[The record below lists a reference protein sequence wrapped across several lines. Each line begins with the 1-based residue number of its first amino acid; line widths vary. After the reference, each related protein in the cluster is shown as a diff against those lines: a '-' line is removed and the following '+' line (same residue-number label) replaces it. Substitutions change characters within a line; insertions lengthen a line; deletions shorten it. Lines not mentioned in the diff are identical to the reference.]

1 MSYNNDTKLNHGD
14 PLLYLDFHHHI
25 ILVRC
30 NESSL
35 LQKLRKE
42 FHFFVSDEEPTPEI
56 TIELSKESL
65 PEMPSMVA
73 SKILEHAAVYR
84 LGNLKYVDYFGE
96 ALTIHDSSLGNVKIY
111 SLDEERLFEITFLV
125 IHSLAG
131 EKLDLDGFCRLHAV
145 AVSLNKLNAIVMLPS
160 KGGKSTLLKNLLENP
175 EIKIISDDMPLCD
188 YGGHIHPFPSKISL
202 NDKPETGLLAELD
215 WHEFKRHHFPPKW
228 TASLSQMKDRLDH
241 ESFEHQN
248 ILIAGHR
255 LSNGESMLTKVSR
268 WKMAGPLMEHMI
280 IGFGLPQII
289 EMFLNFRF
297 TDIFKMIRHSV
308 IRVICAFQLARK
320 SECYFL
326 YMGPD
331 KNYNAQLILDLMY
344 EHQNS

>member
-1 MSYNNDTKLNHGD
+1 MSYNKNTISNHED

-42 FHFFVSDEEPTPEI
+42 FHFFVSEETAVPEI
-56 TIELSKESL
+56 TIELTKEKA

-73 SKILEHAAVYR
+73 TKILELAVVYR

-96 ALTIHDSSLGNVKIY
+96 ALTIHDTTLNNVKVY
-111 SLDEERLFEITFLV
+111 SENEERLFEIGFLV

-131 EKLDLDGFCRLHAV
+131 EKMDLDGFCRLHAV
-145 AVSLNKLNAIVMLPS
+145 AVSLNKQNAIVMLPS

-175 EIKIISDDMPLCD
+175 EVKVVSDDMPLCD

-202 NDKPETGLLAELD
+202 NEKPDTGLLAELE
-215 WHEFKRHHFPPKW
+215 WHEFKRYHWPPKW

-241 ESFEHQN
+241 NSFEN
-248 ILIAGHR
+248 SNLLIAGHR
-255 LSNGESMLTKVSR
+255 LSSGESMLMKVSA
-268 WKMAGPLMEHMI
+268 WKMTGPLMEHMI
-280 IGFGLPQII
+280 VGIGLPQII

-297 TDIFKMIRHSV
+297 TDMFKMVRHFFIRA
-308 IRVICAFQLARK
+308 ICAIQLARK
-320 SECYFL
+320 SKCYFL

-331 KNYNAQLILDLMY
+331 KNYNSQLILDLMY
-344 EHQNS
+344 EHQDS